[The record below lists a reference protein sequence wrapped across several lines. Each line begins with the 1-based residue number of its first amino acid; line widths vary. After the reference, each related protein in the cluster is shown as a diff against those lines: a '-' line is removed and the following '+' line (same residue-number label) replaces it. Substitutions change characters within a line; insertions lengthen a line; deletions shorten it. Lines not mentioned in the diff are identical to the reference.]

1 MFRVR
6 VPFKAALLALLV
18 AAPLS
23 AASGETVINKSF
35 SYFTIGGRTAEELD
49 KALSAGGPMMKS
61 TGARHPGATR
71 IKFGGSITYVNRGG
85 RCAVGSARVTLSTR
99 IILPRWKYRRQ
110 AGRDLALVWDTLSS
124 DIKRHEERHAE
135 IARNHARR
143 MEKMFLALKPEADCE
158 RMQASVARVSITAI
172 EAHDKDQARFDRT
185 EAANFDKRMIR
196 LLQYRLEALKKVQQ

>member
-1 MFRVR
+1 
-6 VPFKAALLALLV
+6 LV
-18 AAPLS
+18 
-23 AASGETVINKSF
+23 NKSF
-35 SYFTIGGRTAEELD
+35 SYFSIGGRTAEELD
-49 KALSAGGPMMKS
+49 KALSASGPMMKS

-71 IKFGGSITYVNRGG
+71 IKFGGSITYVSRNG
-85 RCAVGSARVTLSTR
+85 RCAVGSARVTLNTR
-99 IILPRWKYRRQ
+99 IILPKWKYRRQ

-143 MEKMFLALKPEADCE
+143 MEKMFLALKPQDTCE
-158 RMQASVARVSITAI
+158 EMQESVARVSATAI

-196 LLQYRLEALKKVQQ
+196 LLQYRLETLKKAQQ